1 MKDIFDDKES
11 ESEGIN
17 EAIENVKVV
26 NAFFR
31 FDKSYY
37 FNIISLTSNDKL
49 FLAINENDFIFDQ
62 EESKNL

>member
-1 MKDIFDDKES
+1 LKDIFDDK